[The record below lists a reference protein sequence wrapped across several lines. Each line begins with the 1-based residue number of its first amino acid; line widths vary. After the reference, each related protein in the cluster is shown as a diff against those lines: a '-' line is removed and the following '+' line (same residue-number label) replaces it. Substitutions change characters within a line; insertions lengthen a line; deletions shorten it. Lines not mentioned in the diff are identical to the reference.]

1 MDETGLGSG
10 QMVGSDI
17 HCAEPSTSV
26 TIQLM
31 TKMDLKKIGCEVG
44 S

>member
-1 MDETGLGSG
+1 MNATGLGSG

-17 HCAEPSTSV
+17 HGAEPSTSV
-26 TIQLM
+26 TIKLI
-31 TKMDLKKIGCEVG
+31 TKMDRKKIGCEDG